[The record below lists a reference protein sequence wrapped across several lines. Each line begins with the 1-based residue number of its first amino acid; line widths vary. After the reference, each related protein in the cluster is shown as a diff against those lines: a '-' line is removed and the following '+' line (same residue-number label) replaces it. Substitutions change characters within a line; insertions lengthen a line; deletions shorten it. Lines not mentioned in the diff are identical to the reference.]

1 MMRDEIWTICSNDY
15 ASKPRP
21 AIIIQD
27 DDAADIDSA
36 ILYLLTMFNLA
47 EIQRASRVTI
57 LPIRKNGLLKI
68 SYAVAGE
75 D

>member
-1 MMRDEIWTICSNDY
+1 
-15 ASKPRP
+15 
-21 AIIIQD
+21 
-27 DDAADIDSA
+27 
-36 ILYLLTMFNLA
+36 MFNLA

>member
-27 DDAADIDSA
+27 DDAADIV
-36 ILYLLTMFNLA
+36 
-47 EIQRASRVTI
+47 SRFSTSSRCSI
-57 LPIRKNGLLKI
+57 LPKSNEPPASLSCQTGRM
-68 SYAVAGE
+68 AC
-75 D
+75 